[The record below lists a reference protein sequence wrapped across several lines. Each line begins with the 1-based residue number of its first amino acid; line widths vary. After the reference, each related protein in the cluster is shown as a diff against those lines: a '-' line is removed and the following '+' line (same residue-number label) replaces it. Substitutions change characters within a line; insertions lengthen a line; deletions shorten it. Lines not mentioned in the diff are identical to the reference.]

1 MGANRSCDWLPRRSC
16 KWELALA
23 QFLEAYHYAK
33 DLKQPVWDFAVD
45 LSRLEAAGLTD
56 NDFRWL
62 IAKGY
67 IEQAVELG
75 GSGVRMKRRFR
86 ATAAISFSRRTCFV
100 LTKAGFAFANRVYK
114 PQAEDERHI
123 RDCRGSPD
131 TLLARMP
138 RWDSASRTLWVGS
151 TLVKQFKVPASNQE
165 LVLNAFAEEGWPPC
179 IDNPLPPFRDI
190 APKRRLH
197 DTITRLNRS
206 HSHSLVRFHGIGRG
220 LAVRWELVHPRKR
233 STPDPR

>member
-1 MGANRSCDWLPRRSC
+1 MGANRSCDWLPTGRSC

-75 GSGVRMKRRFR
+75 GSGVRMKPR
-86 ATAAISFSRRTCFV
+86 FSRHRRDFV
-100 LTKAGFAFANRVYK
+100 FAADLLRSDKSRIRVC
-114 PQAEDERHI
+114 E
-123 RDCRGSPD
+123 
-131 TLLARMP
+131 
-138 RWDSASRTLWVGS
+138 SRL
-151 TLVKQFKVPASNQE
+151 
-165 LVLNAFAEEGWPPC
+165 
-179 IDNPLPPFRDI
+179 
-190 APKRRLH
+190 
-197 DTITRLNRS
+197 
-206 HSHSLVRFHGIGRG
+206 
-220 LAVRWELVHPRKR
+220 
-233 STPDPR
+233 